1 MDLKHID
8 PEFIKE
14 QIPGKHVYLHLLD
27 FIIDD
32 SENGNE
38 TKIRSL
44 SHEGVKELN
53 TNAPEQC
60 WGFGVLAKQS
70 ERLALKLISLLDLMV
85 DHFFRKLF
93 RIINVAIISK

>member
-1 MDLKHID
+1 
-8 PEFIKE
+8 
-14 QIPGKHVYLHLLD
+14 VYLHLLD

-60 WGFGVLAKQS
+60 
-70 ERLALKLISLLDLMV
+70 
-85 DHFFRKLF
+85 
-93 RIINVAIISK
+93 